1 MNSFNSDVFLVSSF
15 QHLIQNSYNQQAM
28 NTNGLR
34 PIRKLSPQSS
44 SQIIAPAISIPDNNT
59 IYSTASPHSN
69 DQQSTNKNKLRSES
83 LSIDFNIYKRT
94 MRGCKTTCCSFCRNN
109 GEPEHVYMSHPF
121 KNLSGVVVCP
131 VLQNHKCPICGESGD
146 RAHTITYCKEYKNV
160 KRSKILNNIN

>member
-69 DQQSTNKNKLRSES
+69 DQQSTNKNKLSSES
-83 LSIDFNIYKRT
+83 LSIDFNIYK
-94 MRGCKTTCCSFCRNN
+94 
-109 GEPEHVYMSHPF
+109 
-121 KNLSGVVVCP
+121 
-131 VLQNHKCPICGESGD
+131 
-146 RAHTITYCKEYKNV
+146 
-160 KRSKILNNIN
+160 